1 MGCGCNS
8 NFSGGETFAS
18 NRYKPYL
25 TSNRKL
31 NASGVGNNPCPH
43 PCYPCRNGIGCCGV
57 TDYGSCSDYSPRK
70 GRKPRKSLQ
79 QQISE
84 NKLKYNSFMGFNAKS
99 PIVDTKKYGI
109 PDEYYYEFNTSTGRT
124 PINRNDMN
132 VEF

>member
-8 NFSGGETFAS
+8 NFSGGETFAE
-18 NRYKPYL
+18 NRYKPYR
-25 TSNRKL
+25 TN
-31 NASGVGNNPCPH
+31 
-43 PCYPCRNGIGCCGV
+43 
-57 TDYGSCSDYSPRK
+57 
-70 GRKPRKSLQ
+70 KSLQ

-84 NKLKYNSFMGFNAKS
+84 NKVKYNSFMGFNAKS

-109 PDEYYYEFNTSTGRT
+109 PDEYYYEFNTSTGRI